1 MTCIRAIPV
10 WLLVL
15 TPALTPAV
23 SGAQMQP
30 RVHAAT
36 FVTPPVAVRGS
47 VDGAAVVATARRYL
61 GVRYRMGGTTPHA
74 FDCSGFIRY
83 VFARHGILLPRTAHE
98 QAAIG
103 DAPAVGDTLVPG
115 DLLFFWGGAGAQHIA
130 MYVGG
135 DTIIHA
141 STSGHRVRLDVLS
154 RSGSGH
160 RSWFNQRLIAVR
172 RVLPLDGFVYEPGP
186 ARPPTMSLVPTDN
199 RVW

>member
-1 MTCIRAIPV
+1 MTCIRA
-10 WLLVL
+10 LFGLVL
-15 TPALTPAV
+15 ALTPV
-23 SGAQMQP
+23 VGRAQMQP
-30 RVHAAT
+30 RVHTASL
-36 FVTPPVAVRGS
+36 VTPTVAVRGT
-47 VDGAAVVATARRYL
+47 VDGATVVATARHYL

-98 QAAIG
+98 QAGIG
-103 DAPAVGDTLVPG
+103 EAPAVGDTLVPG

-154 RSGSGH
+154 RSGTGH

-172 RVLPLDGFVYEPGP
+172 RVLPLEGFVYEQAP
-186 ARPPTMSLVPTDN
+186 AQPTMTLLPASN
-199 RVW
+199 KVW